1 MVEAFEDMI
10 GQQLSKSEGR
20 RVDLSGFQAALDA
33 WRLGQPGIPS
43 RDDSLW
49 RLALYP
55 QDIDLLLR
63 LEDLEEAI
71 AEMEE
76 LIEASGVRN

>member
-1 MVEAFEDMI
+1 MSGGEA
-10 GQQLSKSEGR
+10 R

-43 RDDSLW
+43 RDNWLW
-49 RLALYP
+49 DWRFIP
-55 QDIDLLLR
+55 QDIDILFR

-71 AEMEE
+71 AE
-76 LIEASGVRN
+76 IEQLVDASSFHV

>member
-1 MVEAFEDMI
+1 MV
-10 GQQLSKSEGR
+10 GQQLSGGDAR

-55 QDIDLLLR
+55 QDIDILFR

-71 AEMEE
+71 AE
-76 LIEASGVRN
+76 IEQLVDASSFRI